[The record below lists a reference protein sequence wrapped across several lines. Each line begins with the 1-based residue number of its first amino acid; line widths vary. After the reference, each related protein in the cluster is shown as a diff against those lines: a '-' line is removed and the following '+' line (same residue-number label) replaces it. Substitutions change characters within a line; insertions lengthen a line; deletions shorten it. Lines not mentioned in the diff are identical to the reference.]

1 MSKFFSRYK
10 IIFYFNNILLI
21 ILYLYPGSLLGWII
35 YDNKSI
41 QPQITPDFFISSN
54 HFYVFVLI
62 SIIGFLTFVNSKKN
76 IFLIIYLVFL
86 SITLEIFHLIIPERS
101 FQWSDLFGNLLG
113 VIVVILINNF
123 INKYGI
129 FKK

>member
-10 IIFYFNNILLI
+10 IIFYFSNILLI

-41 QPQITPDFFISSN
+41 QPQITPDFVISSN
-54 HFYVFVLI
+54 HFYIFVLI

-76 IFLIIYLVFL
+76 ILLILYLIFL
-86 SITLEIFHLIIPERS
+86 SVTLEIFHLVIPERS
-101 FQWSDLFGNLLG
+101 FQWPDLFGNLLG
-113 VIVVILINNF
+113 VIVVIILNNF
-123 INKYGI
+123 INKYGR

>member
-1 MSKFFSRYK
+1 MSKFFSTYK
-10 IIFYFNNILLI
+10 VIFYLINILLI

-41 QPQITPDFFISSN
+41 QPQITPDFVISSN

-76 IFLIIYLVFL
+76 VLLIIYLIFL
-86 SITLEIFHLIIPERS
+86 SITLEIFHLVIPERS
-101 FQWSDLFGNLLG
+101 FQWSDLSGNLLG
-113 VIVVILINNF
+113 VIIVILFNNF
-123 INKYGI
+123 INKYGR

>member
-1 MSKFFSRYK
+1 MSRFFSTYK
-10 IIFYFNNILLI
+10 IIFYTLNILLI

-41 QPQITPDFFISSN
+41 QPQITPDFVISSN

-62 SIIGFLTFVNSKKN
+62 SIIGFLTFANSKKN
-76 IFLIIYLVFL
+76 ILLILYLIFL
-86 SITLEIFHLIIPERS
+86 SVTLEIFHLVIPERS
-101 FQWSDLFGNLLG
+101 FQWSDLIGNLLG
-113 VIVVILINNF
+113 VIVVILLNNF
-123 INKYGI
+123 INKYGK

>member
-1 MSKFFSRYK
+1 MSNFFSSHK
-10 IIFYFNNILLI
+10 VIFYLINTFLI

-41 QPQITPDFFISSN
+41 QPQLTPDFIISSN

-62 SIIGFLTFVNSKKN
+62 SIIGFLTFIKLKQINY
-76 IFLIIYLVFL
+76 LIVYLVLL
-86 SITLEIFHLIIPERS
+86 SIILEIFHLIIPSRS
-101 FQWSDLFGNLLG
+101 FQWSDLFGNFFG
-113 VIVVILINNF
+113 VIIVILVNNL
-123 INKYGI
+123 IKKYGV